1 MWSCRSIPAVN
12 HDDEMTRYYGVR
24 RRRQRDDQQAR
35 PSIGVS
41 DQVIPPVADQER
53 PLGDDVRIVDGATF
67 AVHGDRLM
75 SRRMPRPRRHVHGG
89 AAAVASGHLALDRGG
104 CHPPGQGST
113 LIFWQVATI
122 WVATVAAAAVERV
135 SSPRPSP
142 TIRESGRRPPG
153 DNVGDSRR
161 PLEESP
167 DHLGKTWGNQLI
179 AHTLSS
185 R

>member
-1 MWSCRSIPAVN
+1 
-12 HDDEMTRYYGVR
+12 
-24 RRRQRDDQQAR
+24 
-35 PSIGVS
+35 
-41 DQVIPPVADQER
+41 
-53 PLGDDVRIVDGATF
+53 
-67 AVHGDRLM
+67 M
-75 SRRMPRPRRHVHGG
+75 SRRMPRPRTHAHGG
-89 AAAVASGHLALDRGG
+89 AAAVASGHLALDPGG
-104 CHPPGQGST
+104 CHPPDQGST
-113 LIFWQVATI
+113 LIFWQAATI

-179 AHTLSS
+179 AHRCKADPPILHGPYLHWTRTVS
-185 R
+185 RSG